1 MAAQVLNRD
10 RRHFEKSTVTMSESN
25 SSAYANGVLSR
36 QEMSSVPSEAVL
48 FGSSLRMQAI
58 RSTLSTVALSNVPVL
73 IHGESGTGKELLA
86 RQIHRLSAVSSE
98 RFVKVNCPAIPGT
111 LFESELFGYE
121 KGAFTGAVARKPGRV
136 ALADGG
142 TLFLDEIGELEAGL
156 QAKLLQ
162 FLQDGKYCP
171 IGGQEEKT
179 ADVRL
184 MCATN
189 RKLEEEITTGKFRQ
203 DLFYRIN
210 VVNLHVPPLRERKV
224 DIPVLVRYFIDAF
237 NSEFNCRAKVLS
249 DGLMSALQAYH
260 WPGNLRQLENVMKR
274 YVILG
279 SEHAV
284 CSEIEQKRPA
294 TQRFATIPDIP
305 PGGSISL
312 KKVTR
317 EMVRDFELQVI
328 TKMLEAHSWN
338 GVRTARALNIS
349 YRAFLY
355 KVKEL
360 RLSSPS
366 LQ

>member
-1 MAAQVLNRD
+1 
-10 RRHFEKSTVTMSESN
+10 MSESN
-25 SSAYANGVLSR
+25 YSAYESGVSARNDVRLSPD
-36 QEMSSVPSEAVL
+36 PSVL

-58 RSTLSTVALSNVPVL
+58 RSTLPTVAVSNVPVL

-86 RQIHRLSAVSSE
+86 REIHRLSAVASG
-98 RFVKVNCPAIPGT
+98 RFIKLNCPAIPGT

-121 KGAFTGAVARKPGRV
+121 KGAFTGAHGRKPGRV
-136 ALADGG
+136 ALADRG
-142 TLFLDEIGELEAGL
+142 TLFLDEIGELELGL

-162 FLQDGKYCP
+162 FLQDGRYCP

-184 MCATN
+184 ICATN
-189 RKLEEEITTGKFRQ
+189 RKLEEEIVRGKFRQ

-210 VVNLHVPPLRERKV
+210 VVNVHLPPLRERIL
-224 DIPVLVRYFIDAF
+224 DLPILVSYFIETF
-237 NSEFNCRAKVLS
+237 NSEFNCRAKSLS

-260 WPGNLRQLENVMKR
+260 WPGNMRQLENMMKR

-284 CSEIEQKRPA
+284 CSEVEQKRP
-294 TQRFATIPDIP
+294 TQRFASIPDIP

>member
-1 MAAQVLNRD
+1 
-10 RRHFEKSTVTMSESN
+10 
-25 SSAYANGVLSR
+25 
-36 QEMSSVPSEAVL
+36 
-48 FGSSLRMQAI
+48 
-58 RSTLSTVALSNVPVL
+58 
-73 IHGESGTGKELLA
+73 
-86 RQIHRLSAVSSE
+86 
-98 RFVKVNCPAIPGT
+98 

-121 KGAFTGAVARKPGRV
+121 KGAFTGAVGKKAGRV
-136 ALADGG
+136 VLADRG

-162 FLQDGKYCP
+162 FLQDGKFCP

-179 ADVRL
+179 SEVRL
-184 MCATN
+184 ICATN
-189 RKLEEEITTGKFRQ
+189 RKLEEEIANGGFRQ

-210 VVNLHVPPLRERKV
+210 VVNLHLPALRERKV
-224 DIPVLVRYFIDAF
+224 DLPILVNYFIETF
-237 NSEFNCRAKVLS
+237 NMEFNCRAKALS
-249 DGLMSALQAYH
+249 EGLMSALQAYH

-279 SEHAV
+279 TEQAIY
-284 CSEIEQKRPA
+284 SEIEQKKP
-294 TQRFATIPDIP
+294 TSQRFTTIPDIP

-338 GVRTARALNIS
+338 GVHTARALNNS

-355 KVKEL
+355 KVKDL
-360 RLSSPS
+360 RQSSS
-366 LQ
+366 SVQ